1 MISSVLR
8 LAAAACLAAALASAA
23 AAQTTDGSRLQRSMD
38 VLIAAYPDFL
48 ERTDGNALV
57 WKDGT
62 RMVIDDGLG
71 AKTHEALLATA
82 DIKDMF
88 FAPYT
93 PGAAS
98 QPPAVNADPG
108 RARNLPFFNKMYGDC
123 LTGGVARNLVD
134 VVWLPKKWGKTLK
147 VTRVNGVD
155 KKLAAVSR
163 ELDELPARFDAFLF
177 PSAGTYVCRVDRR
190 HRPRQRSRPWH
201 RHRHRHHA
209 IRLLA
214 LDQGQ
219 ARRPHRLQQP
229 HPHGDR
235 RDLREARL
243 HLGRQVVPLRH
254 HALRVPAG
262 DHRGVTVGARLTLRA
277 SAVM

>member
-1 MISSVLR
+1 
-8 LAAAACLAAALASAA
+8 
-23 AAQTTDGSRLQRSMD
+23 MD

-57 WKDGT
+57 WKDGA
-62 RMVIDDGLG
+62 RMVIDDGQG
-71 AKTHEALLATA
+71 AKTHEALLDTA

-134 VVWLPKKWGKTLK
+134 VVWLPKKWGKPLK

-155 KKLAAVSR
+155 QKLAAVSR

-177 PSAGTYVCRVDRR
+177 PSAGTYVCRVIAGTDRVSAHGHGIAIDIATKQSDYWRWAKGKGDGR
-190 HRPRQRSRPWH
+190 HCLP
-201 RHRHRHHA
+201 
-209 IRLLA
+209 
-214 LDQGQ
+214 
-219 ARRPHRLQQP
+219 QP

-235 RDLREARL
+235 EHIREARL

-254 HALRVPAG
+254 HALRIPAG
-262 DHRGVTVGARLTLRA
+262 DCWGVTVGARLTLLA